1 MTPNLLT
8 AEFLQTIPLPR
19 PDGGSKEHRG
29 TVLVVAGSNEVAG
42 AALLTGVATLRA
54 GAGKLQIAT
63 VQSVAHLLA
72 MAVPEAKVVGLPLG
86 GNGVDSDAAIARLL
100 PLTERA
106 DAVSV
111 GTGMDEGTATEA
123 LTTALCRQSNSA
135 FVLDAA
141 SLSGLR
147 SSVEDVRACGGS
159 LVITPHAGEMAQ
171 LLDRSRD
178 EIEADPLSAAREAAD
193 LFQAVVVMK
202 GAETYVV
209 TWESMQSW
217 VFRGGGVGLATSGS
231 GDVLA
236 GIIAGLMARGTSPI
250 HAALWGV
257 YLHGEAG
264 ERLGIR
270 EGTIGFLARD
280 LAAEVPG
287 IMDDV
292 SRADGLPS

>member
-1 MTPNLLT
+1 MTSNRLT
-8 AEFLQTIPLPR
+8 TQFLRTIPLPR

-29 TVLVVAGSNEVAG
+29 TVLVVAGSEEVPG

-63 VQSVAHLLA
+63 VQSVALSLA
-72 MAVPEAKVVGLPLG
+72 LVVPEAKVIGLPCDGSGL
-86 GNGVDSDAAIARLL
+86 DSDAAVERIL

-106 DAVSV
+106 DAVSI
-111 GTGMDEGTATEA
+111 GTGMHECTATA
-123 LTTALCRQSNSA
+123 TVTAALCKAGRST

-141 SLSGLR
+141 SLSDLR
-147 SSVEDVRACGGS
+147 SSAEDVRACGGKV
-159 LVITPHAGEMAQ
+159 VITPHAGEMAQ

-178 EIEADPLSAAREAAD
+178 EIEADPLAAAREAAD

-202 GAETYVV
+202 GAETHVV
-209 TWESMQSW
+209 TWETDHSW
-217 VFRGGGVGLATSGS
+217 IFRGGSVGLATSGS

-236 GIIAGLMARGTSPI
+236 GIVAGLLARGTAPI

-264 ERLGIR
+264 HRLANR
-270 EGTIGFLARD
+270 EGTMGFLARD
-280 LAAEVPG
+280 LAAEIPR

-292 SRADGLPS
+292 SSAGRSLT